1 MSVSRSAFPIILLL
15 AFLTG
20 SVISGCA
27 TTGSKSGPGAT
38 SATTDDET
46 QDPFE
51 PFNRAMFGFN
61 EKFDQW
67 LLKPVAQGYTW
78 VLPGVVRQGIGNFF
92 SNLLQPRVMV
102 NDLLQGKVA
111 QSGRD
116 TGRFLINST
125 VGLLGFVDVAT
136 NVGLDPADED
146 WGQTFAVWG
155 MGEGP
160 YFVWPII
167 GPRSLLD
174 TVGFGFDWLSNPITY
189 IPNKTVEWSLWGIDI
204 VDMRSRLLPSDAVI
218 EQAAGE
224 DKYVFIREAY
234 RQRRRNLVYDGN
246 PPPPKPMFF
255 DEDPA
260 DNNTPSKSPATE
272 PAPATVP

>member
-67 LLKPVAQGYTW
+67 LLKPAAQGYTW
-78 VLPGVVRQGIGNFF
+78 ILPGVVRQGIGNFF

-246 PPPPKPMFF
+246 PPKPMFF

-260 DNNTPSKSPATE
+260 DNNTPSKSSAPE
-272 PAPATVP
+272 PAPATTP